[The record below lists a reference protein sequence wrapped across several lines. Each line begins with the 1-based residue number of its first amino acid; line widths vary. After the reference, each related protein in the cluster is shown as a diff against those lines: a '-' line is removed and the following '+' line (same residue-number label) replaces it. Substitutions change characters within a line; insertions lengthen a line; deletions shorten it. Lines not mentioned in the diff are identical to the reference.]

1 MLYANYLNQQRDEL
15 NVFKL
20 TSTSW
25 WTVPKAQKPTI
36 EPPDEDLST
45 LYELLFRCMRL
56 RGDAWESARS
66 LAHGMAWMLTS
77 ASTELRQHLAEMG
90 LVAGAAALSS
100 HSFVRSF
107 VDRLILEYPV
117 HDGA

>member
-56 RGDAWESARS
+56 RGDAWEPTRS
-66 LAHGMAWMLTS
+66 LAHGLAWMLTS

-90 LVAGAAALSS
+90 LVVGSAGHSSHSS
-100 HSFVRSF
+100 HSFVT
-107 VDRLILEYPV
+107 V
-117 HDGA
+117 